1 MSILFNL
8 SMIGFLITLAALIWL
23 IITATYYKIKQN
35 NVNYHKNKK
44 LLHASS
50 LGLVV
55 CFVTLMISA
64 PPKDNNA
71 ASEQVAHEAEE
82 TKHSIDKTQLPISSI
97 TFRELRKAKQSMTSL
112 QFDEFKKGLVGQRIQ
127 WTGYVFEVK
136 KTMFDSYEVSVDMD
150 SLDDFSL
157 PEISISTDQ
166 KTALSLSKGQVIGID
181 GIIQKVDTIMG
192 VLDITMEE
200 PLIALVAK

>member
-1 MSILFNL
+1 
-8 SMIGFLITLAALIWL
+8 
-23 IITATYYKIKQN
+23 
-35 NVNYHKNKK
+35 
-44 LLHASS
+44 
-50 LGLVV
+50 
-55 CFVTLMISA
+55 
-64 PPKDNNA
+64 
-71 ASEQVAHEAEE
+71 
-82 TKHSIDKTQLPISSI
+82 
-97 TFRELRKAKQSMTSL
+97 
-112 QFDEFKKGLVGQRIQ
+112 
-127 WTGYVFEVK
+127 
-136 KTMFDSYEVSVDMD
+136 MFDSYEVSVDMD

>member
-1 MSILFNL
+1 
-8 SMIGFLITLAALIWL
+8 
-23 IITATYYKIKQN
+23 
-35 NVNYHKNKK
+35 
-44 LLHASS
+44 
-50 LGLVV
+50 
-55 CFVTLMISA
+55 MISA